1 MPSGDRGTTVPARH
15 SPLKRRTAGIA
26 ILVAAALLTLAAPA
40 GASKL
45 QYGIVPQ
52 DGALPSTTDLD
63 MMPGG
68 GIDSLR
74 LDDPVG
80 RGRDDPGHVR
90 LVVGRRDRSAS

>member
-74 LDDPVG
+74 VMIAGGVG
-80 RGRDDPGHVR
+80 ESTQGTYD
-90 LVVGRRDRSAS
+90 